1 MRSAAPAGI
10 SLLNYLG
17 KRGLARLEPS
27 WSAPLFFWRFSG
39 ISKTVCIL
47 CIAAAIFNRN
57 SPPLAAWLR
66 SAGFLKRAVCKAAEI
81 VLRQKPETQPS
92 DNDNQSH

>member
-27 WSAPLFFWRFSG
+27 WSATLFCWRFSG
-39 ISKTVCIL
+39 ISKIVCIL

-57 SPPLAAWLR
+57 SRPIRGMARIGRIPEASCLQGCR
-66 SAGFLKRAVCKAAEI
+66 NRASTEARNPAE
-81 VLRQKPETQPS
+81 RQ
-92 DNDNQSH
+92 

>member
-27 WSAPLFFWRFSG
+27 WSATLFCWRFSG
-39 ISKTVCIL
+39 ISKIVCIL

-57 SPPLAAWLR
+57 SPPTGGMAQIGLVPKASCLQGHR
-66 SAGFLKRAVCKAAEI
+66 NRASTRPPNPAE
-81 VLRQKPETQPS
+81 RP
-92 DNDNQSH
+92 